1 MYEREREENKKEKAF
16 RKKNQKAYV
25 DSLAKLTKVHSLS
38 TVFNDIF
45 AHFVMPGS

>member
-25 DSLAKLTKVHSLS
+25 DSLAKLTKVLSLHR
-38 TVFNDIF
+38 I
-45 AHFVMPGS
+45 